1 MSWARNRLNMR
12 FYDRIGFFRF
22 LGYLA
27 LQPVRAQGGVPILEL
42 KGLRVLSNR
51 VSTLIER
58 RARPSG
64 GLSYPLHGHGHTLQP

>member
-27 LQPVRAQGGVPILEL
+27 LSTGRGPARLSMCWSLHHLVCGKPVHFFIQFHFQTPYQHNSA
-42 KGLRVLSNR
+42 
-51 VSTLIER
+51 
-58 RARPSG
+58 A
-64 GLSYPLHGHGHTLQP
+64 